1 MSGRTLQFDIRRAA
15 RPLIIGSAV
24 LLLLNLVF
32 YLALHRPV
40 KSEHDVLSNDNA
52 PQLTA
57 LRKWQ
62 EAVEGKESY
71 LATLLSTGETL
82 GQFKKEVLSSRERRM
97 IEVQFELDR
106 LASQF
111 NININQVN
119 YQNEDLPKEG
129 LERFG
134 MVVPLAG
141 GYQNLRRFIRAVEE
155 SDKFLVIERV
165 ALAKGKDGGV
175 LLQLN
180 ITLATYFE
188 MSEEQREQQRRSAAG
203 RTRG

>member
-1 MSGRTLQFDIRRAA
+1 MSGRKLQFDIRRAA
-15 RPLIIGSAV
+15 RPLIIASSV
-24 LLLLNLVF
+24 LLLSNLVF
-32 YLALHRPV
+32 FLALHRPV
-40 KSEHDVLSNDNA
+40 RAQHDALSNENT

-57 LRKWQ
+57 LRQWQ
-62 EAVEGKESY
+62 AAVEDKETY
-71 LATLLSTGETL
+71 LATLQTTGEELT
-82 GQFKKEVLSSRERRM
+82 QFKREVLSSRERRM

-119 YQNEDLPKEG
+119 YENEDLPKEG

-155 SDKFLVIERV
+155 SEKFLVIERV

-188 MSEEQREQQRRSAAG
+188 MSEDEREQQRSAVG
-203 RTRG
+203 RARG